1 MLLSSS
7 SVVNTK
13 PDLEIYNDNVVC
25 THGATVGMLN
35 EDSLF
40 YLRSRG
46 LPADVARR
54 VLLRAFVSECYQ
66 PLGVELVDDAMFSW
80 LEGVLMNRGN

>member
-1 MLLSSS
+1 M
-7 SVVNTK
+7 VNTK
-13 PDLEIYNDNVVC
+13 PDLEIYNDNVIC

-46 LPADVARR
+46 LPVDVARR
-54 VLLRAFVSECYQ
+54 ILLRALSVSVIS
-66 PLGVELVDDAMFSW
+66 LW
-80 LEGVLMNRGN
+80 VLNWWMLRYFRGWKTF